1 MEIKVEKSPL
11 EDVLIVSHQVYEDAR
26 GFFMEVFHQGLFEQ
40 AGLPAN
46 FVQLNHS
53 RSSKGVLRGLHFQ
66 WEPPMGK
73 LMRVTVGKAFLVAV
87 DIRKNSPT
95 LGEWFGKLAGTR
107 EIRILVMLMLI
118 VAPLSAFVNNTPV
131 VVVFMPILLAL
142 ARKHDL
148 VASRFLIP
156 LSYAAI
162 VGGTCTIIGTS
173 TNLVASGIAKERG
186 LEEFGMF
193 EVSKLGVIF
202 VGVTFFYMLF
212 IGRKL
217 LPDRVTLSTLF
228 ESDEGKEF
236 LTVAII
242 SKGSELIGKKI
253 KDSRFGKIRNFRVIE
268 VVRSGNKL
276 TTSIDQIVFEEG
288 DQLLVKTRVEGVMD
302 AGETTGIEIGV
313 EGELGL
319 QSLRT
324 DSAILIEGVIG
335 PGSSLVGRSLK
346 DLNFRERFGVIILA
360 VHRRGVNLRD
370 SFENVKLA
378 FGDTILVEGSVERIN
393 TLSQE
398 RDFINLSQ
406 PKGRSIR
413 RSKVPFAVG
422 ALLLFMGLAS
432 FEVAPLIVL
441 ALGAALFTLFTRCI
455 EPSEA
460 YESIDWKV
468 VFMIFGMLG
477 LGTALQEVKVI
488 ENIAIKATDWAAI
501 LNNIHVLVAVIYL
514 ITAVLTEIISNNAVA
529 ALLTPI
535 AITIGVAL
543 DLDPRPLVVAVM
555 FAASASFSTP
565 IGYQTNTYVYGA
577 GGYKF
582 TDFSR
587 VGIPLALILWGLSTL
602 LIPLMWS
609 H

>member
-1 MEIKVEKSPL
+1 MDFNQIFVCIILVVVFIAFVKEWFSPDLVAMGAFVLLLGAGILPEEKALAVFSNPAPI
-11 EDVLIVSHQVYEDAR
+11 IVSC
-26 GFFMEVFHQGLFEQ
+26 M
-40 AGLPAN
+40 
-46 FVQLNHS
+46 FVLS
-53 RSSKGVLRGLHFQ
+53 AALERTGTI
-66 WEPPMGK
+66 E
-73 LMRVTVGKAFLVAV
+73 A
-87 DIRKNSPT
+87 

-107 EIRILVMLMLI
+107 EMRILVMLMLI

-173 TNLVASGIAKERG
+173 TNLVASGIAKEGG

-253 KDSRFGKIRNFRVIE
+253 KDSRLGKIRNFRIIE

-313 EGELGL
+313 KGELGL
-319 QSLRT
+319 QSLHT

-432 FEVAPLIVL
+432 FKVAPLIVL

-488 ENIAIKATDWAAI
+488 ENIAIKVTDWAAI

>member
-1 MEIKVEKSPL
+1 MDFNQIFVCILLVVVFIAFVKEWFSPDL
-11 EDVLIVSHQVYEDAR
+11 VAMGAFVLLVGVGILPEGKALAVFSNPAPIIVSC
-26 GFFMEVFHQGLFEQ
+26 M
-40 AGLPAN
+40 
-46 FVQLNHS
+46 FVLS
-53 RSSKGVLRGLHFQ
+53 AALERTGTI
-66 WEPPMGK
+66 E
-73 LMRVTVGKAFLVAV
+73 A
-87 DIRKNSPT
+87 
-95 LGEWFGKLAGTR
+95 LGEWFGKLAGSK
-107 EIRILVMLMLI
+107 EMRILIMLMLI

-186 LEEFGMF
+186 LVEFGMF
-193 EVSKLGVIF
+193 EVSKLGIVF
-202 VGVTFFYMLF
+202 VVVTFFYMLF

-228 ESDEGKEF
+228 DSDEGKEF
-236 LTVAII
+236 LTVAVI
-242 SKGSELIGKKI
+242 SRGSELIGKKI
-253 KDSRFGKIRNFRVIE
+253 KDSRLSKIRNFRVIE

-276 TTSIDQIVFEEG
+276 VRAIDDIVFQEG

-302 AGETTGIEIGV
+302 AGETMGIEIGI

-319 QSLRT
+319 QRLHT
-324 DSAILIEGVIG
+324 DSAVLIEGVIG
-335 PGSSLVGRSLK
+335 PSSSLVGRSLK
-346 DLNFRERFGVIILA
+346 DLNFRQRFGVIILA

-378 FGDTILVEGSVERIN
+378 FGDTILVQGGVDRIN
-393 TLSQE
+393 SLSQE

-406 PKGRSIR
+406 PRERSIR

-432 FEVAPLIVL
+432 FKVAPLIVL
-441 ALGAALFTLFTRCI
+441 ALGAALLTLFTRCI

-460 YESIDWKV
+460 YDSIDWKV

-477 LGTALQEVKVI
+477 LGSALQEVKIV
-488 ENIAIKATDWAAI
+488 EMLAVKVTDWATI
-501 LNNIHVLVAVIYL
+501 FNNIHVLVAVIYL
-514 ITAVLTEIISNNAVA
+514 ITAILTEIISNNAVA
-529 ALLTPI
+529 ALLTPV

-587 VGIPLALILWGLSTL
+587 VGIPLAVILWILSTF

-609 H
+609 G

>member
-1 MEIKVEKSPL
+1 MDFNQIFVCILLVVVFIAFVKEWFSPDL
-11 EDVLIVSHQVYEDAR
+11 VAMGAFVLLVGVGI
-26 GFFMEVFHQGLFEQ
+26 
-40 AGLPAN
+40 LP
-46 FVQLNHS
+46 
-53 RSSKGVLRGLHFQ
+53 
-66 WEPPMGK
+66 E
-73 LMRVTVGKAFLVAV
+73 GKALAVFSNPAPIIVACMFV
-87 DIRKNSPT
+87 LSAALERTGTIEA
-95 LGEWFGKLAGTR
+95 LGEWFGKLAGSK
-107 EIRILVMLMLI
+107 EMRILVMLMLI

-173 TNLVASGIAKERG
+173 TNLVASGIAKESG
-186 LEEFGMF
+186 YLEEFGMF
-193 EVSKLGVIF
+193 EVSKLGIVF
-202 VGVTFFYMLF
+202 VAVTFFYMLF

-236 LTVAII
+236 LTVAVI
-242 SKGSELIGKKI
+242 SRGSELIGKKI
-253 KDSRFGKIRNFRVIE
+253 KDSRLSKIRNFRVIE

-276 TTSIDQIVFEEG
+276 VSAIDNIVFHEG

-302 AGETTGIEIGV
+302 AGETTGIEIGI

-319 QSLRT
+319 QRLHT
-324 DSAILIEGVIG
+324 DSAVLIEGVIG
-335 PGSSLVGRSLK
+335 PSSSLVGRSLK

-378 FGDTILVEGSVERIN
+378 FGDTILVEGGVDRIN
-393 TLSQE
+393 SLSQE

-406 PKGRSIR
+406 PRERSIR

-432 FEVAPLIVL
+432 FKVAPLIVL
-441 ALGAALFTLFTRCI
+441 ALGAALLTLFTRCI

-460 YESIDWKV
+460 YDSIDWKV
-468 VFMIFGMLG
+468 IFLIFGMLG
-477 LGTALQEVKVI
+477 LGSALQEVKIV
-488 ENIAIKATDWAAI
+488 EMLAVKVTDWAAI
-501 LNNIHVLVAVIYL
+501 FNNIHVLVAVIYL
-514 ITAVLTEIISNNAVA
+514 ITAILTEIISNNAVA
-529 ALLTPI
+529 ALLTPV

-543 DLDPRPLVVAVM
+543 DVDPRPLVVAVM

-587 VGIPLALILWGLSTL
+587 VGIPLAFILWIISTCF
-602 LIPLMWS
+602 IPLMWS
-609 H
+609 G

>member
-1 MEIKVEKSPL
+1 MDFNQIFVCIILVVVFIAFVKEWFSPDL
-11 EDVLIVSHQVYEDAR
+11 VAMGAFVLLVGVGILPEAKALAVFSNPAPIIVSC
-26 GFFMEVFHQGLFEQ
+26 M
-40 AGLPAN
+40 
-46 FVQLNHS
+46 FVLS
-53 RSSKGVLRGLHFQ
+53 AALERTGTI
-66 WEPPMGK
+66 E
-73 LMRVTVGKAFLVAV
+73 A
-87 DIRKNSPT
+87 
-95 LGEWFGKLAGTR
+95 LGEWFGKLAGSK
-107 EIRILVMLMLI
+107 EMRILVMLMLI

-173 TNLVASGIAKERG
+173 TNLVASGIAKESG
-186 LEEFGMF
+186 YLEEFGMF
-193 EVSKLGVIF
+193 EVSKLGVVF
-202 VGVTFFYMLF
+202 VLVTFFYMLF
-212 IGRKL
+212 VGRKL

-228 ESDEGKEF
+228 ESNEGKEF
-236 LTVAII
+236 LTVAVI
-242 SKGSELIGKKI
+242 SRGSELIGKKI
-253 KDSRFGKIRNFRVIE
+253 KDSRLGKIRNFRVIE

-276 TTSIDQIVFEEG
+276 VSSIDQVVFEEG

-302 AGETTGIEIGV
+302 AGETTGIEIGI

-319 QSLRT
+319 QRLHT

-370 SFENVKLA
+370 SFENVNLA
-378 FGDTILVEGSVERIN
+378 FGDTILVEGGVDRIN
-393 TLSQE
+393 RLSQE

-406 PKGRSIR
+406 PKERSIR

-432 FEVAPLIVL
+432 FKVAPLIVL
-441 ALGAALFTLFTRCI
+441 ALGAALLTLFTRCI

-460 YESIDWKV
+460 YDSIDWKV

-477 LGTALQEVKVI
+477 LGSALQEVKIV
-488 ENIAIKATDWAAI
+488 EMLAIKVTDWASI
-501 LNNIHVLVAVIYL
+501 FNNIHVLVAVIYL
-514 ITAVLTEIISNNAVA
+514 ITAVLTELISNNAVA
-529 ALLTPI
+529 ALLTPV
-535 AITIGVAL
+535 AITLGIAL

-565 IGYQTNTYVYGA
+565 IGYQTNTYIYGA

-587 VGIPLALILWGLSTL
+587 VGVPLAVILWILSTF

-609 H
+609 G

>member
-1 MEIKVEKSPL
+1 MDFNQIFVCIILVLVFIAFVKEWFSPDLVAMGAFVLLVGAGILPEEKALAVFSNPAPI
-11 EDVLIVSHQVYEDAR
+11 IVSC
-26 GFFMEVFHQGLFEQ
+26 M
-40 AGLPAN
+40 
-46 FVQLNHS
+46 FVLS
-53 RSSKGVLRGLHFQ
+53 AALERTGTI
-66 WEPPMGK
+66 E
-73 LMRVTVGKAFLVAV
+73 A
-87 DIRKNSPT
+87 

-107 EIRILVMLMLI
+107 EMRILVMLMLI

-193 EVSKLGVIF
+193 EVSKLGIIF
-202 VGVTFFYMLF
+202 VAVTFFYMLF

-228 ESDEGKEF
+228 ESDESKEF
-236 LTVAII
+236 LTVAVI

-253 KDSRFGKIRNFRVIE
+253 KDSRLGKIRNFRVIE

-276 TTSIDQIVFEEG
+276 TGSIDRIVFKEG

-319 QSLRT
+319 QRLHT
-324 DSAILIEGVIG
+324 DSAVLIEGVIG

-378 FGDTILVEGSVERIN
+378 FGDTILVEGAVDRIN

-422 ALLLFMGLAS
+422 ALLLFMVLAS
-432 FEVAPLIVL
+432 LKVAPLIVL

-477 LGTALQEVKVI
+477 LGSALQEVKVV
-488 ENIAIKATDWAAI
+488 ENIALKVTDWAAI

-543 DLDPRPLVVAVM
+543 DIDPRPLVVAVM

-587 VGIPLALILWGLSTL
+587 VGIPLALILWGLSTF
-602 LIPLMWS
+602 LIPLMWNT
-609 H
+609 

>member
-1 MEIKVEKSPL
+1 MDFNQIFVCIILVLVFIAFVKEWFSPDLVAMGAFVLLVGAGILPEEKALAVFSNPAPI
-11 EDVLIVSHQVYEDAR
+11 IVSC
-26 GFFMEVFHQGLFEQ
+26 M
-40 AGLPAN
+40 
-46 FVQLNHS
+46 FVLS
-53 RSSKGVLRGLHFQ
+53 AALERTGTI
-66 WEPPMGK
+66 E
-73 LMRVTVGKAFLVAV
+73 A
-87 DIRKNSPT
+87 

-107 EIRILVMLMLI
+107 EMRILVMLMLI

-193 EVSKLGVIF
+193 EVSKLGIIF
-202 VGVTFFYMLF
+202 VAVTFFYMLF

-228 ESDEGKEF
+228 ESDESKEF
-236 LTVAII
+236 LTVAVI

-253 KDSRFGKIRNFRVIE
+253 KDSRLGKIRNFRVIE

-276 TTSIDQIVFEEG
+276 TDAIDQIVFEEG

-319 QSLRT
+319 QRLHT
-324 DSAILIEGVIG
+324 DSAVLIEGVIG

-378 FGDTILVEGSVERIN
+378 FGDTILVEGAVDRIN

-422 ALLLFMGLAS
+422 ALLLFMVLAS
-432 FEVAPLIVL
+432 LKVAPLIVL

-477 LGTALQEVKVI
+477 LGSALQEVKVV
-488 ENIAIKATDWAAI
+488 ESIAIKVTDWAAI
-501 LNNIHVLVAVIYL
+501 LNNIHVLVAIIYL

-543 DLDPRPLVVAVM
+543 DIDPRPLVVAVM

-587 VGIPLALILWGLSTL
+587 VGIPLALILWALSTL
-602 LIPLMWS
+602 LIPLMWNS
-609 H
+609 

>member
-1 MEIKVEKSPL
+1 MDFNQIFVCIILVVVFIAFVKEWFSPDL
-11 EDVLIVSHQVYEDAR
+11 VAMGAFVLLVGVGILPEAKALAVFSNPAPIIVSC
-26 GFFMEVFHQGLFEQ
+26 M
-40 AGLPAN
+40 
-46 FVQLNHS
+46 FVLS
-53 RSSKGVLRGLHFQ
+53 AALERTGTI
-66 WEPPMGK
+66 E
-73 LMRVTVGKAFLVAV
+73 A
-87 DIRKNSPT
+87 
-95 LGEWFGKLAGTR
+95 LGEWFGKLAGSK
-107 EIRILVMLMLI
+107 EMRILVMLMLI

-173 TNLVASGIAKERG
+173 TNLVASGIAKESG
-186 LEEFGMF
+186 YLEEFGMF
-193 EVSKLGVIF
+193 EVSKLGVVF
-202 VGVTFFYMLF
+202 VLVTFFYMLF
-212 IGRKL
+212 VGRKL

-228 ESDEGKEF
+228 ESNEGKEF
-236 LTVAII
+236 LTVAVI
-242 SKGSELIGKKI
+242 SRGSELIGKKI
-253 KDSRFGKIRNFRVIE
+253 KDSRLGKIRNFRVIE

-276 TTSIDQIVFEEG
+276 VSSIDQVVFEEG

-302 AGETTGIEIGV
+302 AGETTGIEIGI

-319 QSLRT
+319 QRLHT

-370 SFENVKLA
+370 SFENVNLA
-378 FGDTILVEGSVERIN
+378 FGDTILVEGGVDRIN
-393 TLSQE
+393 RLSQE

-406 PKGRSIR
+406 PKERSIR

-432 FEVAPLIVL
+432 FKVAPLIVL
-441 ALGAALFTLFTRCI
+441 ALGAALLTLFTRCI

-460 YESIDWKV
+460 YDSIDWKV

-477 LGTALQEVKVI
+477 LGSALQEVKIV
-488 ENIAIKATDWAAI
+488 EMLAIKVTDWASI
-501 LNNIHVLVAVIYL
+501 FNNIHVLVAVIYL
-514 ITAVLTEIISNNAVA
+514 ITAVLTELISNNAVA
-529 ALLTPI
+529 ALLTPV
-535 AITIGVAL
+535 AITIGIAL

-565 IGYQTNTYVYGA
+565 IGYQTNTYIYGA

-587 VGIPLALILWGLSTL
+587 VGVPLAVILWILSTF

-609 H
+609 G

>member
-1 MEIKVEKSPL
+1 MDFNQIFVCITLVLVFIAFVKEWFSP
-11 EDVLIVSHQVYEDAR
+11 D
-26 GFFMEVFHQGLFEQ
+26 
-40 AGLPAN
+40 
-46 FVQLNHS
+46 
-53 RSSKGVLRGLHFQ
+53 
-66 WEPPMGK
+66 
-73 LMRVTVGKAFLVAV
+73 LVAMGALV
-87 DIRKNSPT
+87 LLVGAGILPEEKALAVFSNPAPIIISCMFVLSAALERT
-95 LGEWFGKLAGTR
+95 GTIEALGEWFGKLAGTR
-107 EIRILVMLMLI
+107 EMRILVMLMLI

-202 VGVTFFYMLF
+202 VAVTFFYMIF

-242 SKGSELIGKKI
+242 SKDSELIGKNI
-253 KDSRFGKIRNFRVIE
+253 KDSRLGKIRNFRVIE
-268 VVRSGNKL
+268 VVRSGNKF
-276 TTSIDQIVFEEG
+276 TNSIGQIVFEEG
-288 DQLLVKTRVEGVMD
+288 DQLLVKTRVEGVID

-313 EGELGL
+313 EAELGL
-319 QSLRT
+319 QRVHT

-335 PGSSLVGRSLK
+335 PGSSLVGRSLR

-378 FGDTILVEGSVERIN
+378 FGDTILVEGGVDRIN
-393 TLSQE
+393 NLSQE

-422 ALLLFMGLAS
+422 ALLLFMVLAS
-432 FEVAPLIVL
+432 FKVAPLIVL
-441 ALGAALFTLFTRCI
+441 ALGASLFTLFTRCI

-477 LGTALQEVKVI
+477 LGSALQEVKVV
-488 ENIAIKATDWAAI
+488 ESVAIKVTDWAAI

-529 ALLTPI
+529 ALLTPV
-535 AITIGVAL
+535 AITIGTAL
-543 DLDPRPLVVAVM
+543 DIDPRPLVVAVM

-587 VGIPLALILWGLSTL
+587 VGIPLALILWALSTF
-602 LIPLMWS
+602 LIPLMWNS
-609 H
+609 

>member
-1 MEIKVEKSPL
+1 MDFNQIFVCIILVVVFIAFVKEWFSPDL
-11 EDVLIVSHQVYEDAR
+11 VAMGAFVLLVGVGILPEAKALAVFSNPAPIIVSC
-26 GFFMEVFHQGLFEQ
+26 M
-40 AGLPAN
+40 
-46 FVQLNHS
+46 FVLS
-53 RSSKGVLRGLHFQ
+53 AALERTGTI
-66 WEPPMGK
+66 E
-73 LMRVTVGKAFLVAV
+73 A
-87 DIRKNSPT
+87 
-95 LGEWFGKLAGTR
+95 LGEWFGKLAGSK
-107 EIRILVMLMLI
+107 EMRILVMLMLI

-173 TNLVASGIAKERG
+173 TNLVASGIAKESG
-186 LEEFGMF
+186 YLEEFGMF
-193 EVSKLGVIF
+193 EVSKLGVVF
-202 VGVTFFYMLF
+202 VLVTFFYMLF
-212 IGRKL
+212 VGRKL

-236 LTVAII
+236 LTVAVI
-242 SKGSELIGKKI
+242 SRGSELIGKKI
-253 KDSRFGKIRNFRVIE
+253 KDSRLGKIRNFRVIE

-276 TTSIDQIVFEEG
+276 VSSIDQVVFEEG

-302 AGETTGIEIGV
+302 AGETTGIEIGI

-319 QSLRT
+319 QRLHT

-370 SFENVKLA
+370 SFENVNLA
-378 FGDTILVEGSVERIN
+378 FGDTILVEGGVDRIN
-393 TLSQE
+393 RLSQE

-406 PKGRSIR
+406 PKERSIR

-432 FEVAPLIVL
+432 FKVAPLIVL
-441 ALGAALFTLFTRCI
+441 ALGAALLTLFTRCI

-460 YESIDWKV
+460 YDSIDWKV

-477 LGTALQEVKVI
+477 LGSALQEVKIV
-488 ENIAIKATDWAAI
+488 EMLAIKVTDWASI
-501 LNNIHVLVAVIYL
+501 FNNIHVLVAVIYL
-514 ITAVLTEIISNNAVA
+514 ITAVLTELISNNAVA
-529 ALLTPI
+529 ALLTPV
-535 AITIGVAL
+535 AITLGIAL

-565 IGYQTNTYVYGA
+565 IGYQTNTYIYGA

-587 VGIPLALILWGLSTL
+587 VGVPLAVILWILSTF

-609 H
+609 G

>member
-1 MEIKVEKSPL
+1 MDFNQIFVCIILVLVFIAFVKEWFSPDLVAMGAFVLLVGAGILPEEKALAVFSNPAPI
-11 EDVLIVSHQVYEDAR
+11 IVSC
-26 GFFMEVFHQGLFEQ
+26 M
-40 AGLPAN
+40 
-46 FVQLNHS
+46 FVLS
-53 RSSKGVLRGLHFQ
+53 AALERTGTI
-66 WEPPMGK
+66 E
-73 LMRVTVGKAFLVAV
+73 A
-87 DIRKNSPT
+87 

-107 EIRILVMLMLI
+107 EMRILVMLMLI

-193 EVSKLGVIF
+193 EVSKLGIIF
-202 VGVTFFYMLF
+202 VAVTFFYMLF

-228 ESDEGKEF
+228 ESDESKEF
-236 LTVAII
+236 LTVAVI

-253 KDSRFGKIRNFRVIE
+253 KDSRLGKIRNFRVIE

-276 TTSIDQIVFEEG
+276 TGSIDQIVFKEG

-319 QSLRT
+319 QRLHT
-324 DSAILIEGVIG
+324 DSAVLIEGVIG

-378 FGDTILVEGSVERIN
+378 FGDTILVEGAVDRIN

-422 ALLLFMGLAS
+422 ALLLFMVLAS
-432 FEVAPLIVL
+432 LKVAPLIVL

-477 LGTALQEVKVI
+477 LGSALQEVKVV
-488 ENIAIKATDWAAI
+488 ENIALKVTDWAAI

-543 DLDPRPLVVAVM
+543 DIDPRPLVVAVM

-587 VGIPLALILWGLSTL
+587 VGVPLALILWGLSTF
-602 LIPLMWS
+602 LIPLMWNT
-609 H
+609 

>member
-1 MEIKVEKSPL
+1 MDFNQIFVCIILVVVFIAFVKEWFSPDLVAMGAFVLLLGAGILPEEKALAVFSNPAPI
-11 EDVLIVSHQVYEDAR
+11 IVSC
-26 GFFMEVFHQGLFEQ
+26 M
-40 AGLPAN
+40 
-46 FVQLNHS
+46 FVLS
-53 RSSKGVLRGLHFQ
+53 AALERTGTI
-66 WEPPMGK
+66 E
-73 LMRVTVGKAFLVAV
+73 A
-87 DIRKNSPT
+87 

-107 EIRILVMLMLI
+107 EMRILVMLMLI

-253 KDSRFGKIRNFRVIE
+253 KDSRLGKIRNFRVIE

-302 AGETTGIEIGV
+302 AGETAGIEIGV

-432 FEVAPLIVL
+432 FKVAPLIVL

-488 ENIAIKATDWAAI
+488 ENIAIKVTDWAAI

>member
-1 MEIKVEKSPL
+1 MDFNQIFVCIILVVVFIAFVKEWFSPDL
-11 EDVLIVSHQVYEDAR
+11 VAMGAFVLLVGVGILPEAKALAVFSNPAPIIVSC
-26 GFFMEVFHQGLFEQ
+26 M
-40 AGLPAN
+40 
-46 FVQLNHS
+46 FVLS
-53 RSSKGVLRGLHFQ
+53 AALERTGTI
-66 WEPPMGK
+66 E
-73 LMRVTVGKAFLVAV
+73 A
-87 DIRKNSPT
+87 
-95 LGEWFGKLAGTR
+95 LGEWFGKLAGSK
-107 EIRILVMLMLI
+107 EMRILVMLMLI

-173 TNLVASGIAKERG
+173 TNLVASGIAKESG
-186 LEEFGMF
+186 YLEEFGMF
-193 EVSKLGVIF
+193 EVSKLGVVF
-202 VGVTFFYMLF
+202 VLVTFFYMLF
-212 IGRKL
+212 VGRKL

-236 LTVAII
+236 LTVAVI
-242 SKGSELIGKKI
+242 SRGSELIGKKI
-253 KDSRFGKIRNFRVIE
+253 KDSRLGKIRNFRVIE

-276 TTSIDQIVFEEG
+276 VSSIDQVVFEEG

-302 AGETTGIEIGV
+302 AGETTGIEIGI

-319 QSLRT
+319 QRLHT

-370 SFENVKLA
+370 SFENVNLA
-378 FGDTILVEGSVERIN
+378 FGDTILVEGGVDRIN
-393 TLSQE
+393 RLSQE

-406 PKGRSIR
+406 PKERSIR

-432 FEVAPLIVL
+432 LTDAPLIVL
-441 ALGAALFTLFTRCI
+441 ALGAALLTLFTRCI

-460 YESIDWKV
+460 YDSIDWKV

-477 LGTALQEVKVI
+477 LGSALQEVKIV
-488 ENIAIKATDWAAI
+488 EMLAIKVTDWASI
-501 LNNIHVLVAVIYL
+501 FNNIHVLVAVIYL
-514 ITAVLTEIISNNAVA
+514 ITAVLTELISNNAVA
-529 ALLTPI
+529 ALLTPV
-535 AITIGVAL
+535 AITLGIAL

-565 IGYQTNTYVYGA
+565 IGYQTNTYIYGA

-587 VGIPLALILWGLSTL
+587 VGVPLAVILWILSTF

-609 H
+609 G